1 MSYRCLLV
9 EDLGMVLEYLK
20 LQLLEHPQISIVD
33 TARTGAEALAWV
45 QKQHYEIACLDIDL
59 PDMDG
64 FELSQK
70 IAMVR
75 PYIPQLAI
83 SAHCNPDTVFRFRR
97 STTFSGF
104 LDKDLSVDCELATA
118 VNTVLG
124 GKIFIS
130 HKAKQLLENSWDQ
143 IRSVYIQLSR
153 REQEIA
159 RLIAMGLSDEEI
171 TEQLG
176 ISLPTARGHRCKIL
190 RKLNLAD
197 SRELMAFA
205 LKFGMIRPRQLR
217 GGEMMN
223 N

>member
-1 MSYRCLLV
+1 
-9 EDLGMVLEYLK
+9 MVLEYLK
-20 LQLLEHPQISIVD
+20 HQLLEHPEISEVD
-33 TARTGAEALAWV
+33 TARTGADALAFV
-45 QKQHYEIACLDIDL
+45 QRQHYGIACLDIDL

-64 FELSQK
+64 FDLSQQ
-70 IAMVR
+70 IAVR
-75 PYIPQLAI
+75 KPYITQLAI

-104 LDKDLSVDCELATA
+104 LDKDLSVDSELSTA
-118 VNTVLG
+118 IDTVLN

-130 HKAKQLLENSWDQ
+130 QKAKHLLENSWDQ

-159 RLIAMGLSDEEI
+159 RLIAMGISDNEI
-171 TEQLG
+171 MQQLN

-217 GGEMMN
+217 GGDLN
-223 N
+223 PIYDSTLRN